1 MLGSPMGGGG
11 SADVVVEPLRSGLF
25 KEMPPPVGSDE
36 CKSEA
41 FPFTC
46 FSVIAW
52 TGLSPEKKII
62 FYPAESVTALKRLM
76 VSHVQWR
83 QRREVPRGD
92 LQTLDGRGPCK
103 AAANQLLFMPCW

>member
-1 MLGSPMGGGG
+1 MLGSRTGGGG
-11 SADVVVEPLRSGLF
+11 SADVVEPRGSGLF

-52 TGLSPEKKII
+52 TGLSREKKII
-62 FYPAESVTALKRLM
+62 FYPADSVTALKRLM

-92 LQTLDGRGPCK
+92 LQALDGRGPCK
-103 AAANQLLFMPCW
+103 AANQSLFMPRR